1 MSVTMV
7 NTSKGIDWLVARLRR
22 DQSPDG
28 SWNYPF
34 ETGFST
40 DAYMIILLRT
50 LEINDEELINLL
62 AQRIISRQEKSG
74 AWKLFYDEQEGNLTA
89 TIESYYALLYS
100 GYFDKKDKRLQAAK
114 KFIIANRGLEEAS
127 MFTKVMLSLTGQL
140 QWPSSSPLPIEIIL
154 LPLNF
159 PINFY
164 SVSVFGRANLTPL
177 MILADKKLS
186 IKTKNSPDL
195 SDLHGR
201 GEQSDDWIRS
211 AEMRSLLSF
220 IKSGVKDLMG
230 LPERLQKLALQRAE
244 KYMLDHIEEDGTFY
258 SYYSSTF
265 LMIFAFLS
273 LGYKNSDP
281 VILNAIKGIR
291 SMKTEIDGLPHMQY
305 TTANVWNTSLIG
317 YALQE
322 AGVSLGDEM
331 VAKANQYLLDKQH
344 AKFGDWVVHNP
355 ASLPGGW
362 EFSAVNTINPDVD
375 DTTASLRSIARTHS
389 SIHDSWNRGINWLL
403 SMQNDDGGWAA
414 FEKNTDTKLFEL
426 LPIEKAEFILTD
438 PSCADITGRT
448 LEFFANYTNLPKDH
462 HSMKNGV
469 KWLVD
474 HQEIDGSWYGR
485 WGICYIYG
493 TWGALTGLGAAGVP
507 VTDSSVNKAINWL
520 KEIQNSDGG
529 WGESCYSD
537 SNGKYT
543 PLKTST
549 LTHTAW
555 AVDGLISVSA
565 EPTSEIHKGIT
576 YLLNNLQT
584 EDWTTDYPKGQGMAG
599 AFYIHYHSY
608 RYIFPLLTLAH
619 YRRKFER

>member
-1 MSVTMV
+1 MSVTMM
-7 NTSKGIDWLVARLRR
+7 NTSKGINWLVEKLRR

-34 ETGFST
+34 ETGLST

-50 LEINDEELINLL
+50 LEINDEELINSL
-62 AQRIISRQEKSG
+62 AQRIISKQEKGG
-74 AWKLFYDEQEGNLTA
+74 AWKLFYDEREGNLTA

-114 KFIIANRGLEEAS
+114 KFILANGGLEEAS

-177 MILADKKLS
+177 MILADNKLS
-186 IKTKNSPDL
+186 IKTKSSPDL

-230 LPERLQKLALQRAE
+230 LPERLRKLALQRAE

-291 SMKTEIDGLPHMQY
+291 SMKTEIEGLPHMQY

-322 AGVSLGDEM
+322 AGVSLGDKM
-331 VAKANQYLLDKQH
+331 VAKANQYLLDRQH
-344 AKFGDWVVHNP
+344 TKFGDWVIHNP
-355 ASLPGGW
+355 SSLPGGW
-362 EFSAVNTINPDVD
+362 GFSAVNTINPDVD
-375 DTTASLRSIARTHS
+375 DTTASLRSIARTPS
-389 SIHDSWNRGINWLL
+389 SHHDAWNRGINWLL

-414 FEKNTDTKLFEL
+414 FEKNTDTKLFGF

-448 LEFFANYTNLPKDH
+448 LEFFGNYTNLPKDH
-462 HSMKNGV
+462 HSIKNGV

-474 HQEIDGSWYGR
+474 HQEADGSWYGR
-485 WGICYIYG
+485 WGICYLYG
-493 TWGALTGLGAAGVP
+493 TWGALTGLAAVGVP
-507 VTDSSVNKAINWL
+507 VTDTSVQRAIKWL
-520 KEIQNSDGG
+520 KGTQNKDGG
-529 WGESCYSD
+529 WGESCNSD
-537 SNGKYT
+537 SNGTYT
-543 PLKTST
+543 PLKVST

-555 AVDGLISVSA
+555 AVDGLISVSPK
-565 EPTSEIHKGIT
+565 PTSEIHKGIS
-576 YLLNNLQT
+576 YLLNNLQK
-584 EDWTTDYPKGQGMAG
+584 EDWTNGYPKGQGMAG

-608 RYIFPLLTLAH
+608 RYIFPLLALAH
-619 YRRKFER
+619 YRKKYEK